1 MCPARCES
9 RSRRNVPEL
18 EGVVEAARQHAAAVE
33 RARDR
38 TYPTG
43 MPRQSADLFSRRDVP
58 ELEGPVTTPRQGV
71 APVGRECD
79 RNNTIRMPNEG
90 ADLPSG
96 RDVPKFK
103 RLVGASR
110 IGRRARPRRTQPKSL
125 RRFAPLATSP
135 IKHNAERPI
144 GQVISG
150 ADRAIV
156 AALVSCDQGK
166 PIVSQL
172 IRNFLHSKPKL
183 CYGAQS
189 RPAVLVQRLGETKE
203 IRRDSNGAEVRRNN
217 CPDPAGF
224 SVVQPKSEGAN
235 FFYSKRP

>member
-1 MCPARCES
+1 
-9 RSRRNVPEL
+9 
-18 EGVVEAARQHAAAVE
+18 
-33 RARDR
+33 
-38 TYPTG
+38 

-125 RRFAPLATSP
+125 RRFAPPATSP

-156 AALVSCDQGK
+156 AALLSCDQGK

-189 RPAVLVQRLGETKE
+189 RPAVLVQRWARRRRFAVTATERKFGET
-203 IRRDSNGAEVRRNN
+203 IAATWLDSQSCNPRVKGE
-217 CPDPAGF
+217 
-224 SVVQPKSEGAN
+224 
-235 FFYSKRP
+235 FFYLNRP